1 MCTDELLVV
10 HMNVLFRFW
19 ELLSQPTNTENI
31 FYPYD
36 YIHLFFYLT
45 FPDKLRHLAAT
56 RLQASWRGYL
66 TRQKHPKVR
75 KVRQE
80 IRSRRA
86 EDHIGYLRNELE
98 RYVGV
103 GRSQAF
109 FIVHIRTI
117 MYIVLNTNE
126 VCKDKNLK
134 LNTCTLISQMYTFMY
149 VWANLK
155 LF

>member
-1 MCTDELLVV
+1 MHYL
-10 HMNVLFRFW
+10 RGFW

-31 FYPYD
+31 FLHYMLIFIY
-36 YIHLFFYLT
+36 HLFIYLT
-45 FPDKLRHLAAT
+45 FLDKLRHLAAT

-98 RYVGV
+98 R
-103 GRSQAF
+103 
-109 FIVHIRTI
+109 
-117 MYIVLNTNE
+117 
-126 VCKDKNLK
+126 
-134 LNTCTLISQMYTFMY
+134 
-149 VWANLK
+149 
-155 LF
+155 